1 MGSYDSAMEDTTMTT
16 NRPKADWIETAL
28 EVSITVIIVGLSI
41 LFLARIIAGFIVL

>member
-1 MGSYDSAMEDTTMTT
+1 MTT
-16 NRPKADWIETAL
+16 NRPKADWTDWIETAL